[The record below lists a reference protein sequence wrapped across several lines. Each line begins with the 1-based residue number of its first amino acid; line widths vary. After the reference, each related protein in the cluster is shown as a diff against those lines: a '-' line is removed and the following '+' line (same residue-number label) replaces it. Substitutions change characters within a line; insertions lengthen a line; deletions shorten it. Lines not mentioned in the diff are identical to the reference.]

1 MSTCNDKQVIL
12 HQIFEGEYHLVVCG
26 DRKNE
31 GGIIKKNKKWF
42 ILQQCLHHTT
52 MTVIIKIG
60 ENIEA
65 LSMFMNPIRI

>member
-31 GGIIKKNKKWF
+31 GGYYKKKKKVVYIAAMF
-42 ILQQCLHHTT
+42 TPYYNDCLY
-52 MTVIIKIG
+52 
-60 ENIEA
+60 
-65 LSMFMNPIRI
+65 